1 MKILLEILFQIGKKS
16 CIMFYNRCKIFDSSF
31 ESFRLD
37 RKLFIT
43 YIYKEQT
50 AVLPFNKH
58 FANNK
63 F

>member
-1 MKILLEILFQIGKKS
+1 
-16 CIMFYNRCKIFDSSF
+16 MFYNRCKIFDSSF

-50 AVLPFNKH
+50 AVLPFNKY